1 MLDADVRTAE
11 PDWTLAVPLAA
22 GVDPEFAPPDGAEVG
37 DAPPAGA
44 PVAAIWR
51 PNGVAVSVFVT
62 VAVPS
67 SPSSAA
73 TQTSTPSLMEHSP
86 PTAKVPSGAA
96 TEYVKDA

>member
-11 PDWTLAVPLAA
+11 PDWVLAGPLAA
-22 GVDPEFAPPDGAEVG
+22 GVDPEFAPEVG